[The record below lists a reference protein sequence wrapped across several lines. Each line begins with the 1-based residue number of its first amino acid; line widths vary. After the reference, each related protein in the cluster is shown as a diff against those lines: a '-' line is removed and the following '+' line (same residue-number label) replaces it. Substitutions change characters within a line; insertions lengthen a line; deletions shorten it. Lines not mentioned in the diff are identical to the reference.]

1 MQSSWGQ
8 ARTLAGLLRRVGGP
22 LLGRPAGR
30 RGPPA
35 ASGAPARGLV
45 EPAAASGDL
54 GPGPGGPS
62 GRPEAPAAPAGAAG
76 LRLTEACVAVRD
88 RPPAPPSLPPP
99 APPGPLWPPQAR

>member
-35 ASGAPARGLV
+35 AGGPARGLV

-54 GPGPGGPS
+54 GP
-62 GRPEAPAAPAGAAG
+62 GAAG